1 MSGDDLAPTTRV
13 ELIETGL
20 RSIWEQR
27 GRLVPAEVVD
37 IAADQVHPLHPMFEW
52 SDSEAA
58 RRYRIGQ
65 AAAMIRSVKITVT
78 AERDGEAEDFKV
90 RSWLSS
96 RAAGEAGPGYLP
108 EQEVRT
114 RPDQRARVLRQMM
127 REVNALRRRYEHL
140 SEFWSAIQRLADD
153 GDGEEATG

>member
-1 MSGDDLAPTTRV
+1 MSDLQPTTRV

-37 IAADQVHPLHPMFEW
+37 LAADQAHPLHPMFEW

-65 AAAMIRSVKITVT
+65 ATAMIRSVKITVT
-78 AERDGEAEDFKV
+78 TARDGETDDFRI
-90 RSWLSS
+90 RSWVSA
-96 RAAGEAGPGYLP
+96 RAAGEPGPGYLP
-108 EQEVRT
+108 EEEIRL
-114 RPDQRARVLRQMM
+114 RPDQRERVLRQMM
-127 REVNALRRRYEHL
+127 RELNAFRRRYSHMA
-140 SEFWSAIQRLADD
+140 EFWSAIEQL
-153 GDGEEATG
+153 GDEGQEETG